1 MPTIEEQ
8 FATILKQQASIM
20 ETLVKQQG
28 EMVQKT
34 PAQFQTA
41 NRLHGSGGL
50 FSTPGLEREIITAHI
65 RPSGIGGMLPTLPS
79 VDENPVYGSIT
90 GITAPVGAQPSHS
103 CDDAP
108 YAYLKG
114 CNLTARFGRI
124 RYDTNTIDMNVVM
137 RKLNRADYTDLVL
150 RGRMLGL
157 TDVGPQ
163 STEGDMLNTIT
174 QSEMVT
180 VGVLFER
187 ELTRQMW
194 QGSFAIANEFPG
206 LDVQIATGQRDSD
219 TGALCPA
226 LDSDVKS
233 YGLALMTDTIA
244 YYLATLEFYL
254 HNNATKMG
262 LMPVQWIIVMRP
274 ELWEELTAIYPCAYY
289 TNKCNTALA
298 AGTVMSVDGREMVAL
313 RDAMRNGMYIDING
327 RRYPVA
333 VDDGIFEMNNTN
345 TAGIAAGDYASS
357 IYMVP
362 LTIVGGM
369 PVTFRQFLDYRQAQP
384 DIALLHG
391 LQEFW
396 TDGGIYT
403 WALEQIKW
411 CYKLAAKTEQ
421 RIVLRT
427 PQLAGRIDRIRYRP
441 LQHLRSSDPA
451 SAYFMDGGVSVRPGL
466 ATPYAVWSGR

>member
-1 MPTIEEQ
+1 MPTEFETQI
-8 FATILKQQASIM
+8 AAVLKQNADIM
-20 ETLVKQQG
+20 AALQKQS

-41 NRLHGSGGL
+41 NRLHGNGGL

-65 RPSGIGGMLPTLPS
+65 RPSGIGGMLPLLAN

-90 GITAPVGAQPSHS
+90 GITAPVGSQPTHS

-124 RYDTNTIDMNVVM
+124 RYDTNTIDMNIVM

-157 TDVGPQ
+157 TDVGPTT
-163 STEGDMLNTIT
+163 SEGNMLNIIT

-187 ELTRQMW
+187 ELTRQIW

-206 LDVQIATGQRDSD
+206 LDVQIATGQRDAD
-219 TGALCPA
+219 TGTTCPA

-233 YGLALMTDTIA
+233 YGWAVMTDSIA

-254 HNNATKMG
+254 HNNAQKMG
-262 LMPVQWIIVMRP
+262 LMPVQWVVVMRP

-298 AGTVMSVDGREMVAL
+298 TNTVLSVDGREMVAL

-327 RRYPVA
+327 RRYPVMT
-333 VDDGIFEMNNTN
+333 DDGIYEYNNIN
-345 TAGIAAGDYASS
+345 NAHCLPGEYASS
-357 IYMVP
+357 IYFVP

-369 PVTFRQFLDYRQAQP
+369 PVTFRQYLDYRQAQP
-384 DIALLHG
+384 DIALLRG
-391 LQEFW
+391 LQDFW
-396 TDGGIYT
+396 TDNGIYT

-427 PQLAGRIDRIRYRP
+427 PQLAGRVDYIKYVP
-441 LQHLRSSDPA
+441 LQHLRSPMPDSPYW
-451 SAYFMDGGVSVRPGL
+451 SDGGVSLRGGMS
-466 ATPYAVWSGR
+466 APYAPWSGR